1 MLARLGQMLR
11 RIDSAGVGGGCR
23 APPRASHGRDV
34 GACAT
39 FRDNSLD
46 YAGLPG
52 ECWIPVPLP
61 PPPRRRSA
69 PNIGLRFISERW
81 HRQID
86 LARASGT
93 PSWPFAEVPSYA
105 GPEGN
110 NLVVGVMPNVG
121 ASQPW
126 NPGPLAPVTGDLFF
140 VHSEI

>member
-69 PNIGLRFISERW
+69 PNIWVTVHIGEMASTDRF
-81 HRQID
+81 
-86 LARASGT
+86 
-93 PSWPFAEVPSYA
+93 
-105 GPEGN
+105 
-110 NLVVGVMPNVG
+110 G
-121 ASQPW
+121 ASLRHAV
-126 NPGPLAPVTGDLFF
+126 LAVC
-140 VHSEI
+140 